1 MSRKNTHFAAKQF
14 LISHDSGLDIMPLAS
29 DALDMSLADQIMSDL
44 KEAMRAKD
52 STTLAVLRSLKSAL
66 TNLTIEKHG
75 AGGELD
81 NNAEIG
87 AVRTAIKQRNDSVE
101 QFEKAGRQDL
111 ADNEK
116 AEIAILNKYLPAAL
130 SEDEVA
136 QLIEKAIAESGAT
149 SRKEMGQVM
158 KILQEKAAGRIDNK
172 TLSAGVMQRLS

>member
-1 MSRKNTHFAAKQF
+1 MSREITHFTAKPYM
-14 LISHDSGLDIMPLAS
+14 ISHDSGLDIRPLAS
-29 DALDMSLADQIMSDL
+29 DGFDMSLVDQIMSDL

-52 STTLAVLRSLKSAL
+52 STTLTVLRSLKTVL

-81 NNAEIG
+81 SSSEIG

-130 SEDEVA
+130 SEDEVE
-136 QLIEKAIAESGAT
+136 QLIENAIAESGAT
-149 SRKEMGQVM
+149 SKKEMGQVM
-158 KILQEKAAGRIDNK
+158 KILQEKAAGRVDNK
-172 TLSAGVMQRLS
+172 TLSAGVMQRLD

>member
-1 MSRKNTHFAAKQF
+1 
-14 LISHDSGLDIMPLAS
+14 
-29 DALDMSLADQIMSDL
+29 MSLADQIMSDL

-52 STTLAVLRSLKSAL
+52 STSLTVLRSLKTAL

-81 NNAEIG
+81 NNTEIG
-87 AVRTAIKQRNDSVE
+87 VVRTAIKQRNDSIE

-116 AEIAILNKYLPAAL
+116 AEIDILNKYLPATL
-130 SEDEVA
+130 SEEETA
-136 QLIEKAIAESGAT
+136 QLIDEAITESGAT

-158 KILQEKAAGRIDNK
+158 KILQEKAAGRVDNK
-172 TLSAGVMQRLS
+172 TLSAGVMQRLG